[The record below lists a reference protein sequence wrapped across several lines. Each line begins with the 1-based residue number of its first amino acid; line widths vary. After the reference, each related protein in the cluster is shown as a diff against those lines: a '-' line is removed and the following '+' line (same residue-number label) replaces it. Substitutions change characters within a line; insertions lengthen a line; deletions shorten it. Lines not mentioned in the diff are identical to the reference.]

1 MKYRYSRDFDPPA
14 PFIELCVSVPLSKD
28 DVSLTALIDS
38 GADITVIPE
47 RIITQLRL
55 RRVDSLLAS
64 GFGKGVIEATVYAAI
79 LSVEGI
85 LRPKMYRV
93 LSWREDY
100 VLLGRDLLNQLVTVL
115 NGPSEELKLR

>member
-1 MKYRYSRDFDPPA
+1 MKYRYSRDFHPPA
-14 PFIELCVSVPLSKD
+14 PVIELSISVPLSKD

-79 LSVEGI
+79 LSVKGI
-85 LRPKMYRV
+85 LKPKMYRV

-100 VLLGRDLLNQLVTVL
+100 VLLGRDLLNQLMTVL

>member
-1 MKYRYSRDFDPPA
+1 
-14 PFIELCVSVPLSKD
+14 
-28 DVSLTALIDS
+28 
-38 GADITVIPE
+38 
-47 RIITQLRL
+47 
-55 RRVDSLLAS
+55 
-64 GFGKGVIEATVYAAI
+64 VIEATVYAAI

-100 VLLGRDLLNQLVTVL
+100 VLLGRDLLNRLVTVL

>member
-1 MKYRYSRDFDPPA
+1 MKYRYSRDFNPPA
-14 PFIELCVSVPLSKD
+14 PVIELCVSVPLSKD
-28 DVSLTALIDS
+28 DISLTALIDS

-64 GFGKGVIEATVYAAI
+64 GFGKSVIEATVYAAI

-85 LRPKMYRV
+85 LKPKIYRV
-93 LSWREDY
+93 LSWRENY
-100 VLLGRDLLNQLVTVL
+100 VLLGRDLLNQLMTVL

>member
-14 PFIELCVSVPLSKD
+14 PVIELCVSVPLSKD